1 MDDEHKGASSPV
13 HRPNYRSLYHQILAK
28 LLEIVLT
35 PVDVTVESEIRVMSD
50 PPRADILLLRRS
62 GKQWSDEQRKL
73 LPDGV
78 RDRNA
83 GHHLL
88 ECKFSESFNELA
100 LQQAL
105 GYDYFYRQTQ
115 RLKAGELQTYV
126 VSAQTPRKALLN
138 RLGYRGEQP
147 GVYIT
152 SVPILEKVVLL
163 VLNELSDEPHN
174 EFLRLFAS
182 RQTVRKQTIDDVL
195 QQPSPSWPDSFWA
208 VFFGLQRIYQLEDT
222 AVKREMTVEDV
233 MEIGAELRRQAI
245 VSASPEE
252 RLAGLAP
259 EERLAG
265 LAPEERLAGLAP
277 EEMAAL
283 MEQIEALLGKKAA
296 GQTRHRTRSGKR

>member
-1 MDDEHKGASSPV
+1 MDDEHKGILPPA
-13 HRPNYRSLYHQILAK
+13 HRPNYRSLYHQLLAK

-62 GKQWSDEQRKL
+62 GKQWSDAQRKL

-83 GHHLL
+83 RHHLL

-138 RLGYRGEQP
+138 RLGYQGDQP

-182 RQTVRKQTIDDVL
+182 RQAVRKQTIDDVL
-195 QQPSPSWPDSFWA
+195 KQPLSSWPDPFWA
-208 VFFGLQRIYQLEDT
+208 VLLGLQRIYQLEDP
-222 AVKREMTVEDV
+222 AVRGEMTDE
-233 MEIGAELRRQAI
+233 
-245 VSASPEE
+245 
-252 RLAGLAP
+252 
-259 EERLAG
+259 
-265 LAPEERLAGLAP
+265 
-277 EEMAAL
+277 
-283 MEQIEALLGKKAA
+283 
-296 GQTRHRTRSGKR
+296 